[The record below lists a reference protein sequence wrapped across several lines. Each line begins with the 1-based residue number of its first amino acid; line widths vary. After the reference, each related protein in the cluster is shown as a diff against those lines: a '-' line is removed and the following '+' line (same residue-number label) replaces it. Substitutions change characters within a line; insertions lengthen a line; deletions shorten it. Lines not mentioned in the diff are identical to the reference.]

1 MLYHITY
8 IVLQVVDNKNG
19 ELCNHYPPKLI
30 MLEYECK
37 DQSAIH
43 ESVYNMQ
50 SMTDMF
56 VKARFARCRTRFV
69 MPVILIEGK
78 VS

>member
-1 MLYHITY
+1 
-8 IVLQVVDNKNG
+8 
-19 ELCNHYPPKLI
+19 